1 MTTLVFVLGLFWF
14 SETQNAALE
23 KKAVAIVQQISAAQL
38 DSQLPDRSFSSWFNQ
53 VVGPQ
58 SGVNWQMTDCGEQPS
73 ASPHQRRDMP
83 LCVEVVAIRPNQR
96 KVVVNI
102 QVGTMERGIV
112 GTPKLYFAVVE
123 YNAEFY
129 TAARLSELPNL
140 VLKPLKPKPRPS
152 ALPDVKLKKPQVVLS
167 NTVRSVPGAN
177 VKAPSVTGE
186 IEMPP
191 PPGSARTAV
200 LNVALGEVIT
210 KVTPEYPTTARQIGA
225 SGDVKVQILVS
236 EEGRVLEAKAISG
249 PVLLRGPAEIAAGK
263 WIFKP
268 AMLDGKP
275 AKAKGTVIFTF
286 RRYQ

>member
-152 ALPDVKLKKPQVVLS
+152 A
-167 NTVRSVPGAN
+167 
-177 VKAPSVTGE
+177 
-186 IEMPP
+186 
-191 PPGSARTAV
+191 
-200 LNVALGEVIT
+200 
-210 KVTPEYPTTARQIGA
+210 
-225 SGDVKVQILVS
+225 
-236 EEGRVLEAKAISG
+236 
-249 PVLLRGPAEIAAGK
+249 
-263 WIFKP
+263 
-268 AMLDGKP
+268 
-275 AKAKGTVIFTF
+275 
-286 RRYQ
+286 

>member
-23 KKAVAIVQQISAAQL
+23 KKAVAIVQQISASQL

-58 SGVNWQMTDCGEQPS
+58 SGVNWQLTDCGEQTGT
-73 ASPHQRRDMP
+73 AADRERDLP
-83 LCVEVVAIRPNQR
+83 LCVEVVAVRPNQR

-102 QVGTMERGIV
+102 HVGTTKGGIT
-112 GTPKLYFAVVE
+112 GTPRLYFAVVE

-167 NTVRSVPGAN
+167 TPVRSAPGASVN
-177 VKAPSVTGE
+177 APSVTGE

-191 PPGSARTAV
+191 PPGRARATV
-200 LNVALGEVIT
+200 TNVALGEVIT

-249 PVLLRGPAEIAAGK
+249 PILLRSPAEIAARK

-275 AKAKGTVIFTF
+275 AKARGTVIFTF